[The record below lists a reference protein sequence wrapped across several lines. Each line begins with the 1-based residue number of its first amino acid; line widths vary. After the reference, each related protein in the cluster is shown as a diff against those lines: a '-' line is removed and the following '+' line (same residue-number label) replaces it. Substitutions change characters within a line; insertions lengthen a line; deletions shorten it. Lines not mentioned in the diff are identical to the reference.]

1 MASVELD
8 TWWNHSFLEQMH
20 VVCIWFDC
28 HRNLLILY
36 FSGKRKRI
44 PTQKAIESDLDAT
57 LKIKVEEPDFNESS
71 QDVPDDFEE
80 AIPGSPAKPAKAPK
94 KDKAAKESETEADKS
109 EDDSAVKEKENKKPG
124 PGGKVKKPRANI
136 PCPRCGK
143 MHRNED
149 HLEKHIM
156 VVHEGKKEKIW
167 FLSKLLSSNI
177 LL

>member
-1 MASVELD
+1 MASVNLD
-8 TWWNHSFLEQMH
+8 FMMKSQFSWANACSLYL
-20 VVCIWFDC
+20 IW
-28 HRNLLILY
+28 LSQKLTYILY

-80 AIPGSPAKPAKAPK
+80 AIPGSPAKPPPAKAPK

-167 FLSKLLSSNI
+167 FC
-177 LL
+177 